1 MDFLMNI
8 FDLKKLGTYRIF
20 APAPAIEEQMRGFF
34 LTVSI
39 LFLITDTSGQE
50 KEKTKRLDSIQVDL
64 KRSLDSILKN
74 TTNDLN
80 IIVLKQKLK
89 EITPKKP
96 KEEHIGWKN
105 KANFSLLFNQSAFNF
120 DWQGGG
126 TSNIAGNVALTYEF
140 NYKKN
145 SLTWDNKMIS
155 DYGLTFLRGEDFPRK
170 TNDRIEFN
178 SRLGQRIGKGFWNY
192 SLFINFRSQF
202 DKGYRFTKDPDTDE
216 TIRIEE
222 THFFSPAFI
231 QVGPGILWKKSDNLN
246 VNIAPVTSRMIFVD
260 KEFTNVEGYEDG
272 DYFGVDGGESSR
284 FEFGG
289 SLAAYAKFKMLK
301 NVTME
306 QLLNL
311 YSNYIEDPENVDLDY
326 TLNLNLQVNKYITGS
341 FVFQSIYDDNAASGF
356 QIREVIGL
364 GLKYEF

>member
-1 MDFLMNI
+1 MN
-8 FDLKKLGTYRIF
+8 R
-20 APAPAIEEQMRGFF
+20 FF
-34 LTVSI
+34 LAV
-39 LFLITDTSGQE
+39 FLLLLVTKISGQE
-50 KEKTKRLDSIQVDL
+50 KEKRKHLDSIQINL

-96 KEEHIGWKN
+96 KKEHIGWKD
-105 KANFSLLFNQSAFNF
+105 KANFTLLFNQSVFNF

-126 TSNIAGNVALTYEF
+126 TSNVAGNATLNYEF

-145 SLTWDNKMIS
+145 SLTWDNKIIA
-155 DYGLTFLRGEDFPRK
+155 DYGLTFLKDEDFARK

-178 SRLGQRIGKGFWNY
+178 TRLGQKIGQGFWNY

-202 DKGYRFTKDPDTDE
+202 DKGYRFTKNPDSEE

-231 QVGPGILWKKSDNLN
+231 QVGPGLLWKKSDNLN

-260 KEFTNVEGYEDG
+260 KEFTNVTDYEDG
-272 DYFGVDGGESSR
+272 DYFGVDAGESSR

-289 SLAAYAKFKMLK
+289 SLAAYSKYTIIK
-301 NVTME
+301 NITLE

-311 YSNYIEDPENVDLDY
+311 YSNYIEDPANVDIDY
-326 TLNLNLQVNKYITGS
+326 TLSINLLVNKYITGS
-341 FVFQSIYDDNAASGF
+341 FVFQAIYDDNATGGF

-364 GLKYEF
+364 GLKYKF

>member
-1 MDFLMNI
+1 MYPTLATKD
-8 FDLKKLGTYRIF
+8 
-20 APAPAIEEQMRGFF
+20 QMSRFF
-34 LTVSI
+34 LAI
-39 LFLITDTSGQE
+39 FLLLLVTKISGQE
-50 KEKTKRLDSIQVDL
+50 KEKTKYLDSIQVNL

-89 EITPKKP
+89 EITPKKL
-96 KEEHIGWKN
+96 KEEHIGWKD
-105 KANFSLLFNQSAFNF
+105 KANFTLLFNQSAFNY

-126 TSNIAGNVALTYEF
+126 TSNIAGNVTLNYEF

-145 SLTWDNKMIS
+145 SLTWDNKIIA

-178 SRLGQRIGKGFWNY
+178 TRLGQKIGQGFWNY

-202 DKGYRFTKDPDTDE
+202 DKGYRFTKDPDTEE
-216 TIRIEE
+216 TIRTEE

-231 QVGPGILWKKSDNLN
+231 QIGPGLLWKKSDNLH

-260 KEFTNVEGYEDG
+260 KEFTNVVDYVDG
-272 DYFGVDGGESSR
+272 DYFGVDAGESSR

-289 SLAAYAKFKMLK
+289 SLAAYSKYTLAKNISL
-301 NVTME
+301 E

-311 YSNYIEDPENVDLDY
+311 YSNYIEDPANVDIDY
-326 TLNLNLQVNKYITGS
+326 TLNINLLVNKYITGS
-341 FVFQSIYDDNAASGF
+341 FVFQAIYDDNATSGF

-364 GLKYEF
+364 GLKYKF